1 MGNHKGS
8 TDDQASGKSQCEWW
22 HVGEFCNCYV
32 HIVVYSIISPVANF
46 SEFDISIWIR
56 SWGKSAISY
65 KYLFTQSQ
73 GQWTI
78 KKIPLKQLQLRVHK
92 LIVVLFTF
100 RSGTG
105 ENPWWICIQRKLKNK
120 RWVKIF
126 QNGAIITY
134 ACFLNNKNHKKFL
147 AVKWCLILDLC
158 YISEVGFILF
168 WIFSHSSMIW

>member
-32 HIVVYSIISPVANF
+32 HIVVYPIISPVANF

-73 GQWTI
+73 GMDYFI
-78 KKIPLKQLQLRVHK
+78 KR
-92 LIVVLFTF
+92 
-100 RSGTG
+100 
-105 ENPWWICIQRKLKNK
+105 
-120 RWVKIF
+120 
-126 QNGAIITY
+126 
-134 ACFLNNKNHKKFL
+134 FLWSN
-147 AVKWCLILDLC
+147 CSC
-158 YISEVGFILF
+158 G
-168 WIFSHSSMIW
+168 